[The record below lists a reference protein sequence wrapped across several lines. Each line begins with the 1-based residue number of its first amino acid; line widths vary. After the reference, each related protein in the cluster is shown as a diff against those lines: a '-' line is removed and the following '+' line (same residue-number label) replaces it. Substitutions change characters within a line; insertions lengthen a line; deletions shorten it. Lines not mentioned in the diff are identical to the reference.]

1 MNTSG
6 WKNFAYSEIFYI
18 EKGKRLI
25 KADMIPGDI
34 NYIGA
39 TDRNNGVTA
48 HIANNAHIF
57 EGNKITVSYNGSIA
71 EAFYQ
76 QDPFW
81 ASDDINVLSLKKGR
95 LNKNIAIFLTTII
108 NKEKYRF
115 NYGRKWDKQ
124 LMLQSTI
131 KLPVNE
137 SGTPDWDFM
146 ESFVASSLIPLL
158 PPTARAVWNGRDS
171 FSAAS
176 KKLALTDV
184 RTWRW
189 FRYDEIFEIR
199 KGFYNKKPEDT
210 SGSEIPFIGATD
222 SNNGITARYS
232 VKDIDDAS
240 KTGEDPNQRLFQKIF
255 PGNGITVSNDGSIGF
270 AFYQE
275 KKFTCSHSVNPL
287 YLKGHELNR
296 YIAMFLCTLIEKE
309 RYRWAY
315 GRKWRPKRM
324 PASRIKLPVNSEGYP
339 DWEYMENYIKGLPY
353 SDCL

>member
-18 EKGKRLI
+18 EKGKRLV

-57 EGNKITVSYNGSIA
+57 AGNKITVSYNGSIA

-176 KKLALTDV
+176 EKLALTDV

-222 SNNGITARYS
+222 SNNGITARY
-232 VKDIDDAS
+232 
-240 KTGEDPNQRLFQKIF
+240 
-255 PGNGITVSNDGSIGF
+255 
-270 AFYQE
+270 
-275 KKFTCSHSVNPL
+275 
-287 YLKGHELNR
+287 
-296 YIAMFLCTLIEKE
+296 
-309 RYRWAY
+309 
-315 GRKWRPKRM
+315 
-324 PASRIKLPVNSEGYP
+324 
-339 DWEYMENYIKGLPY
+339 
-353 SDCL
+353 